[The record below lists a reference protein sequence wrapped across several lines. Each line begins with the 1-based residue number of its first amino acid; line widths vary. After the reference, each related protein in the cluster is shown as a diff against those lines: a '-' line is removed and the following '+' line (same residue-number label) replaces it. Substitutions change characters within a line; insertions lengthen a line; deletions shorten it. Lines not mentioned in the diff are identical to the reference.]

1 MRASPPQVG
10 ADPGTA
16 RGRGG
21 LFPAAPTGLFSRSLP
36 AGSPSL
42 YQPPGQEKEVLAA
55 PPAGLQMA
63 PCGCFFDPRIYHIEW
78 ATTSF
83 LQPPV
88 YKLGGG
94 AAPPGTFLLDA
105 QRYLHAAGPPDP
117 FAPYQQLPGP
127 PRYAAPYALPE
138 DGVAPAVAF
147 PGDNAGGR
155 HAAPLLLALPAPGL
169 AEPPLHG
176 YSHVEGRLKPV
187 GDPAAGLPAAPA
199 PAEVPRAPR
208 PRAQSADGSPEPAG
222 CSPPS
227 RQPADLPEQVLLE
240 DAMKL
245 FDCSL
250 AAELSPE
257 ELSGILT
264 RGGRPD
270 ADGFFL
276 REDAA
281 RDIGS
286 LWLPEELLSSDYSV
300 PETLNT
306 VLSMD
311 CFYAVK
317 VAPEEPGW
325 DAVPEQRPPP
335 DGTVQP
341 DGGRERQQQT
351 EGNGWSPKIDT
362 ARSSRPGKQD

>member
-1 MRASPPQVG
+1 MATALTLSPPAASPHPLGGEDAAVAACRVPSPNRTGRTRRRRSPRPWRSPRAPAPARRPGPSACPKASPPQVG

-21 LFPAAPTGLFSRSLP
+21 LFPAAPMGLFSRSLP

-117 FAPYQQLPGP
+117 FAPYQQLPGA

-155 HAAPLLLALPAPGL
+155 H
-169 AEPPLHG
+169 
-176 YSHVEGRLKPV
+176 
-187 GDPAAGLPAAPA
+187 
-199 PAEVPRAPR
+199 
-208 PRAQSADGSPEPAG
+208 SADGSPEPAG

-264 RGGRPD
+264 RGGRPG

-325 DAVPEQRPPP
+325 DA
-335 DGTVQP
+335 
-341 DGGRERQQQT
+341 
-351 EGNGWSPKIDT
+351 GNGWSPKIDT
-362 ARSSRPGKQD
+362 PRRGARAGAGWAMAVPEGGQCFPRFFY